1 MGSLGSNSGL
11 GLALSMALK
20 FYTSVAKWLELKA
33 KKFWGPISTFLEVSG
48 EKLAG
53 GTFVV
58 S

>member
-20 FYTSVAKWLELKA
+20 FYTSVAKLELKA

-53 GTFVV
+53 GTFMV